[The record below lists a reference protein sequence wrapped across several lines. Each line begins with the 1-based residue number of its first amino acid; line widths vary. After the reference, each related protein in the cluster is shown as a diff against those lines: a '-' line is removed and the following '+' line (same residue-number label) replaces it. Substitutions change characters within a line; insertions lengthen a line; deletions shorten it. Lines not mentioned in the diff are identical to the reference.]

1 MKYNLIIFDLGNVV
15 VKFDHNISAA
25 KIARRFGLNKRYIY
39 DLFFDSKLTCL
50 HDEGKLSP
58 REFYHKFK
66 QLLNIAINFKEFKD
80 IWNNIFF
87 LNPAVVR
94 FIKKIKRKHKV
105 YLMSNINK
113 LHFDFLK
120 NKFGIHKNFDKVIL
134 SFEVGER
141 KPHPKI
147 YKHALKLART
157 TPRKTIFIDD
167 RPELVEGAEKLGIKS
182 IQFQNIGQLKK
193 ELARLL

>member
-15 VKFDHNISAA
+15 VKFDHNISAV
-25 KIARRFGLNKRYIY
+25 KIARRFGLDKDYIY
-39 DLFFDSKLTCL
+39 NLFFDSELTCL

-66 QLLNIAINFKEFKD
+66 QLLNIAITYKEFKD
-80 IWNNIFF
+80 TWNNIFF
-87 LNPAVVR
+87 LNPPVVR
-94 FIKKIKRKHKV
+94 LIKQIKREHKV
-105 YLMSNINK
+105 YLMSNTNK

-120 NKFGIHKNFDKVIL
+120 NKFGIHKNFDKIIL

-147 YKHALKLART
+147 YKHALKLAKT
-157 TPRKTIFIDD
+157 TPKKTIFIDD
-167 RPELVEGAEKLGIKS
+167 RIELVEGAEKLGIKS
-182 IQFQNIGQLKK
+182 IQFQNISQLKK
-193 ELARLL
+193 DLTRLL